1 MPAGEI
7 GAVSGVG
14 SRPDVEGWSGFESA
28 LLDINQIRVGMWV
41 AAENPE
47 VSDAERRTFVDPD
60 SATWRFLKLRLPK
73 SADPRDFVE
82 IEMLRPAAWLEQHT
96 AEVGGRVL
104 LDLEELGAKGWA
116 EVLEIGPCPEI
127 VPGPGSVVTAT
138 FAHQPTAE
146 ILDVTISVGRQS
158 PGGLTLDQPS
168 SQDNSSLASETIGVT
183 ANHPFWS
190 VDHQAFV
197 PVGLLEPG
205 TRVKTHLDQ
214 IQTIV
219 SLHPRPGPPE
229 KVYNLEVHGEHVYY
243 VGTNSILV
251 HNLYDSE
258 ILGRNL
264 ASGAA
269 NPRIYLD
276 KIRAKGYQAAH
287 IVPTSTWA
295 KSNNISKFAK
305 KAIADSHAKLKS
317 VGIDIND
324 LRNGFWA
331 KTGHLGSHKEK
342 YFVEMG
348 KALRNTKTRREVED
362 ALMSLK
368 RRLQAGEFR

>member
-168 SQDNSSLASETIGVT
+168 SQDTSSPASETIGVT

-229 KVYNLEVHGEHVYY
+229 QVYNLEVHGEHVYY
-243 VGTNSILV
+243 VGTLSILV
-251 HNLYDSE
+251 HNDYVNTSDLNPTHR
-258 ILGRNL
+258 INVRN
-264 ASGAA
+264 G
-269 NPRIYLD
+269 
-276 KIRAKGYQAAH
+276 RAKREFEELKADIKANGMTDPIKYVEYNGTKYVVNGHHRLRAARELGMKT
-287 IVPTSTWA
+287 VPAEKVELPYGNYKTVDDLLDYF
-295 KSNNISKFAK
+295 NN
-305 KAIADSHAKLKS
+305 
-317 VGIDIND
+317 
-324 LRNGFWA
+324 
-331 KTGHLGSHKEK
+331 
-342 YFVEMG
+342 
-348 KALRNTKTRREVED
+348 
-362 ALMSLK
+362 
-368 RRLQAGEFR
+368 